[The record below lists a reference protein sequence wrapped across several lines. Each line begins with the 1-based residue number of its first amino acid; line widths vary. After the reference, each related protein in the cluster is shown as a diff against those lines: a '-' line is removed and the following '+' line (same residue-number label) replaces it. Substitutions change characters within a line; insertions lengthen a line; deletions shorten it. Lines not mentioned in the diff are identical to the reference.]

1 MAESATLAALP
12 SRRLLALPLQRAWRR
27 FCKLVV
33 LVHYR
38 RCEIDGLEH
47 VPRSGA
53 VVLCANHPSAL
64 IDALIVQAAL
74 PRIVHPLARSGLFRN
89 PLLWP
94 ILATIRAVPV
104 YRRQD
109 AGADMARN
117 RDMFDKCYEMLAA
130 GGVILIFPEG
140 VSHNDPKMRTVKTGA
155 ARLILGALARG
166 VTPLTVLPVGLNFSD
181 IGRFRNNVFI
191 RIGAPLAVEPAPA
204 TRGVRQ
210 EEPVL
215 ALTGRIGEA
224 LRQAT
229 LNFETWSDQDMLR
242 RLERFFTLRR
252 GKYQKRNLSQRF
264 RALQTFGSRL
274 NQLRA
279 QHPERVA
286 WADRSL
292 RQFERLC
299 RRFGVRDYQLGMAT
313 DPVTIARFVARSLL
327 MLLVGFPLGVWGALN
342 SAVPYALTGLL
353 AVRFS
358 KDRYQ
363 YDTAKI
369 SLGMLFFGLF
379 WGGQTLCVWSA
390 WGPRAGL
397 FYLLSLPP
405 TAGVAL
411 FMRRE
416 RARIVD
422 NTRVFF
428 LFVRKKKVKDIL
440 RGKRTELERNLAG
453 LAKLAKPHPRRGH
466 AADNP

>member
-1 MAESATLAALP
+1 MAESAILP
-12 SRRLLALPLQRAWRR
+12 VRSRRGLLALPLQRAWRR

-64 IDALIVQAAL
+64 IDGLIVQAAL
-74 PRIVHPLARSGLFRN
+74 TRIVHPLARSGLFRN

-94 ILATIRAVPV
+94 ILTTIRAVPV

-109 AGADMARN
+109 AGANMSRN
-117 RDMFDKCYEMLAA
+117 RDMFEKCYEMLAA

-140 VSHNDPKMRTVKTGA
+140 VSHNDPKMRIVKTGA
-155 ARLILGALARG
+155 ARLVLGALASG
-166 VTPLTVLPVGLNFSD
+166 VAPLTVLPVGLNFSD

-191 RIGAPLAVEPAPA
+191 RIGLPLAVEQAP
-204 TRGVRQ
+204 TSRGVPDEQ
-210 EEPVL
+210 AVQ
-215 ALTGRIGEA
+215 ALTGRIQQV
-224 LRQAT
+224 LHQAT
-229 LNFETWSDQDMLR
+229 LNFETWSDEDMLR

-252 GKYQKRNLSQRF
+252 GKYRKRNLSQRF
-264 RALQTFGSRL
+264 RALQTFAAKL
-274 NQLRA
+274 NELRA
-279 QHPERVA
+279 RHPERVA

-313 DPVTIARFVARSLL
+313 NPVAIARFVARSLL
-327 MLLVGFPLGVWGALN
+327 MIVVGLPLAAWGVLN
-342 SAVPYALTGLL
+342 SFTPYALTGLL

-379 WGGQTLCVWSA
+379 WGGQTALVWSN
-390 WGPRAGL
+390 WGSPAGL
-397 FYLLSLPP
+397 MYLLSLPP
-405 TAGVAL
+405 TAGLAL

-422 NTRVFF
+422 NARVFLLF
-428 LFVRKKKVKDIL
+428 LRKKKLKDIM
-440 RGKRTELERNLAG
+440 RAKRTELERNLAG
-453 LAKLAKPHPRRGH
+453 LAKLAKTRARR
-466 AADNP
+466 